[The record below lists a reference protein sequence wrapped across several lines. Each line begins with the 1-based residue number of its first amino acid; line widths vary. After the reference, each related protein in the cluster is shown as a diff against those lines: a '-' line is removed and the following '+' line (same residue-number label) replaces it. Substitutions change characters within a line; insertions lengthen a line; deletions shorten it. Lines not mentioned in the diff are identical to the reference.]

1 MTAFG
6 QSYGRDIRL
15 DINLPNGGV
24 LTLPEIT
31 DVDIKPTNH
40 TDSFIRLDGRPI
52 HNVIPQGGNGTIN
65 LKRVNATLEDF
76 QAAFEANYYAGAAQL
91 KGTITE
97 TINNPDGSVSQYQ
110 LQGVVLIVEDL
121 GSWKGETAV
130 SQQIKFMYEA
140 FVKVQ

>member
-1 MTAFG
+1 MPNFQ

-31 DVDIKPTNH
+31 DYDVKPTNH
-40 TDSFIRLDGRPI
+40 TDSFIRISGKPT
-52 HNVIPQGGNGTIN
+52 HNVIPQGGTGMIHI
-65 LKRVNATLEDF
+65 KRVDSTIEDF
-76 QAAFEANYYAGAAQL
+76 QAAFEANYYAGAALL

-97 TINNPDGSVSQYQ
+97 TIANGDGTVAQYQ
-110 LQGVVLIVEDL
+110 CQGVTLMIEDM

-130 SQQIKFMYEA
+130 SQGIKFMYET
-140 FVKVQ
+140 FVKVA